1 MSVHIRYRLFKEKG
15 PYLEDE
21 RMTRG
26 YTVVESYTEHPFHK
40 VLKEFYKDFKGRG
53 VQIFNIWRTPAGE
66 ANYRME
72 EEERLS
78 WTHSGD

>member
-26 YTVVESYTEHPFHK
+26 YTVVEADTVIPFPPS
-40 VLKEFYKDFKGRG
+40 
-53 VQIFNIWRTPAGE
+53 I
-66 ANYRME
+66 
-72 EEERLS
+72 ERIL
-78 WTHSGD
+78 

>member
-1 MSVHIRYRLFKEKG
+1 MSVHIRYRFYKEKDH
-15 PYLEDE
+15 YLEDE

-26 YTVVESYTEHPFHK
+26 YTLVEADTEHPFHV

-78 WTHSGD
+78 WL

>member
-1 MSVHIRYRLFKEKG
+1 MSVHIRYRFYKEKDQ
-15 PYLEDE
+15 YLEDE

-26 YTVVESYTEHPFHK
+26 YTVVEANTVIPFHE
-40 VLKEFYKDFKGRG
+40 VLREFYKDMKNRAK
-53 VQIFNIWRTPAGE
+53 VINIWRTPAGE

-78 WTHSGD
+78 WH